1 MRFMAIGSKF
11 NEGLSRIKSV
21 IRSSDVLNP
30 FANIRVDTMGDSGV
44 RLTATDG
51 DIQIET
57 TVFCDVSEQGACIV
71 NGERLVSF
79 SSSMTV
85 GPTEFAADAKDF
97 SMGSNGTQFRIRVG
111 DVADFPE
118 MHRPG
123 VDACCV
129 TIPAATLGELL
140 RKSVYAA
147 STDKTRALLSGVNV
161 CVKDG
166 LITMTA
172 TDGRR
177 LATVEYGIE
186 SGEGNRDGDIIISS
200 GTAKIVRGLCGT
212 DGDVTIETDGKTVY
226 IRGEQWCVTSKL
238 IEDAYPN
245 WRQVLPTASTVP
257 NVVQVCRADFIRAI
271 EQCALADKYGV
282 KLNVEPGGIK
292 FSAKSSVSSATS
304 FTTVK
309 YDGPAI
315 EKKVNAQLMVD
326 ALSCV
331 DEDYVDLHLGE
342 GSPACLV
349 RCSVPYQA
357 VVMFIRKDA

>member
-1 MRFMAIGSKF
+1 MKFKAVGSKF

-21 IRSSDVLNP
+21 IRSSDALNP
-30 FANIRVDTMGDSGV
+30 FANVRVDTMGDSGV

-57 TVFCDVSEQGACIV
+57 TVFCDVFEQGACIV
-71 NGERLVSF
+71 NGERIVSF
-79 SSSMTV
+79 SSSMMI
-85 GPTEFAADAKDF
+85 GPTEFAADDKNF
-97 SMGSNGTQFRIRVG
+97 SMGNGGTQFRIRVG

-129 TIPAATLGELL
+129 TIPSITLGEML

-147 STDKTRALLSGVNV
+147 STDKTRALLRGVNV

-166 LITMTA
+166 LVTMTA

-177 LATVEYGIE
+177 LATVEHEVE
-186 SGEGNRDGDIIISS
+186 SDHDGDIIISS

-238 IEDAYPN
+238 IEDSYPN
-245 WRQVLPTASTVP
+245 WRQVIPAASAVP
-257 NVVQVCRADFIRAI
+257 NMVHVCRADFIRAI
-271 EQCALADKYGV
+271 EQCALADKDGNGV
-282 KLNVEPGGIK
+282 KLNVESGCIK

-309 YDGPAI
+309 YDGPVI
-315 EKKVNAQLMVD
+315 EKKVNAQLMVE

-331 DEDYVDLHLGE
+331 DEDFVDLHLGAD
-342 GSPACLV
+342 SPSCLV

-357 VVMFIRKDA
+357 VVMFIRKDS